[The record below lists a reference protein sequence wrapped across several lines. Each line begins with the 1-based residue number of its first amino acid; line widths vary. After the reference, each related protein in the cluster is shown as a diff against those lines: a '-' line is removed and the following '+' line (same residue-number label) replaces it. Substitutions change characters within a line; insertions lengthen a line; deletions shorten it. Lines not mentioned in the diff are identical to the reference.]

1 MDQINLE
8 KRKKRLIKNKESAR
22 KSRNRKKHYQEFLEN
37 KVKMLSQ
44 EASNLRDQIY
54 KKSEEIEMSSQ
65 TEFDMKT
72 RLDTVLE
79 KLMNSCNQ
87 RKSHINFIIDEVIDV
102 MIPSHAK
109 LLIMACEK
117 PDIQVPELSEDQF
130 NYIKQLQPDIVRE
143 QAKLKEVVTELRNV
157 KGDLDSVLD
166 WAAKLP
172 QHLKS
177 FLNPEKIVEILNSE
191 NYN

>member
-8 KRKKRLIKNKESAR
+8 KRQKRLIRNKESAK

-54 KKSEEIEMSSQ
+54 KKSEEIEMNSQ
-65 TEFDMKT
+65 SEFDMKT

-117 PDIQVPELSEDQF
+117 QDIQVPELSEDQV

-143 QAKLKEVVTELRNV
+143 QGKLKEVVTELRNI